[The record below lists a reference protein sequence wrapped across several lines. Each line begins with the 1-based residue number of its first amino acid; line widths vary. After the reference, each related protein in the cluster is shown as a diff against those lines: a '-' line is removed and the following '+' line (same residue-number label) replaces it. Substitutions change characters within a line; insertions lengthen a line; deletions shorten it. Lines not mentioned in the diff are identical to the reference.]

1 MLLIGSSDIFFFYRQ
16 NLSNRKIA
24 ETPPPPPPFFF
35 FFFKKKPTV
44 LVPDFGYCRP
54 RSVYL
59 YLFTFFLI
67 YNDKRSDLIG
77 MRNDVQ
83 NKPPMARYED
93 MYPVV

>member
-1 MLLIGSSDIFFFYRQ
+1 MLLIGRLVGQLFFF
-16 NLSNRKIA
+16 SVKIYQT
-24 ETPPPPPPFFF
+24 EKSRRPRLHLHLFFF
-35 FFFKKKPTV
+35 FFSFKKKPTV
-44 LVPDFGYCRP
+44 LVPDFGYRRP

-93 MYPVV
+93 M

>member
-1 MLLIGSSDIFFFYRQ
+1 MLLIGSSDIFFFPSKFIKQ
-16 NLSNRKIA
+16 KNRGDPA
-24 ETPPPPPPFFF
+24 STSTFFF
-35 FFFKKKPTV
+35 FFFFQKKKPTV
-44 LVPDFGYCRP
+44 LVPDFGYRRP

-59 YLFTFFLI
+59 YYLFLI

-93 MYPVV
+93 M

>member
-1 MLLIGSSDIFFFYRQ
+1 MLLIGSSDIFFFFRQ

-24 ETPPPPPPFFF
+24 ETPPPPPPFFSFFF
-35 FFFKKKPTV
+35 FFFKKKS
-44 LVPDFGYCRP
+44 RP
-54 RSVYL
+54 CWFRISDIAARDRFIYI
-59 YLFTFFLI
+59 TFFLI

-93 MYPVV
+93 M

>member
-1 MLLIGSSDIFFFYRQ
+1 MLLIGSSDIFFFF
-16 NLSNRKIA
+16 SVKIYQT
-24 ETPPPPPPFFF
+24 EKSRRPRLHLHLFFF
-35 FFFKKKPTV
+35 FFSFKKKPTV

-93 MYPVV
+93 M

>member
-1 MLLIGSSDIFFFYRQ
+1 MLLIGSSDIFFFPSKFIKQ
-16 NLSNRKIA
+16 KNRGDP
-24 ETPPPPPPFFF
+24 TSTSTFFFFF

-44 LVPDFGYCRP
+44 LVRDFGYRRP

-67 YNDKRSDLIG
+67 YNDKRSDLIVG

-93 MYPVV
+93 M

>member
-1 MLLIGSSDIFFFYRQ
+1 MLLIGSSDFFFFPSKFIKQ
-16 NLSNRKIA
+16 KNRGDPA
-24 ETPPPPPPFFF
+24 STSTFFF
-35 FFFKKKPTV
+35 FFQKKPTV
-44 LVPDFGYCRP
+44 LVPDFGYRRP

-83 NKPPMARYED
+83 NKPPMARYEG
-93 MYPVV
+93 M